1 MLGLAFHHIGIACA
15 DIESTARYVRE
26 AYAVTSDSGTVHD
39 PLQNADVRIFNEGSP
54 GAIELVSG
62 PAVEKLVKAH
72 VTYYHVCYQT
82 RDLEASIAAAKAA
95 GAMLVSPPK
104 PAVLFGGRRVA
115 FVFTEI
121 GLVEFVEKA

>member
-1 MLGLAFHHIGIACA
+1 VLGLAFHHIGIACA
-15 DIESTARYVRE
+15 DIEKTARYVHE
-26 AYAVTSDSGTVHD
+26 AYAITSDSGTVHD
-39 PLQNADVRIFNEGSP
+39 PLQDVHVRLFNEGTP

-82 RDLEASIAAAKAA
+82 GNLEGSIAAAKAT
-95 GAMLVSPPK
+95 GAMLVSLPK

-115 FVFTEI
+115 FVFTEL

>member
-15 DIESTARYVRE
+15 DIEKTARYVRE
-26 AYAVTSDSGTVHD
+26 AYVVESDSGTVHD
-39 PLQNADVRIFNEGSP
+39 PLQDVYVRLFNEGTP

-62 PAVEKLVKAH
+62 PAVEKLIKSH
-72 VTYYHVCYQT
+72 VTYYHVCYAT
-82 RDLEASIAAAKAA
+82 DDLEASIAAAKAA
-95 GAMLVSPPK
+95 GAMLVSSPK

-115 FVFTEI
+115 FVFTEL